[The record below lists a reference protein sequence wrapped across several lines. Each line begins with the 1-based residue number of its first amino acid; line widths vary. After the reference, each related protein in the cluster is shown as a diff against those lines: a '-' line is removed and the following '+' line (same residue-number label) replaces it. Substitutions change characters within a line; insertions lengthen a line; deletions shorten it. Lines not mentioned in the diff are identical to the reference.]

1 MTASLE
7 NALIIPC
14 KLKEKFEKFLLP
26 NGELQELNLNLILP
40 FTGVR
45 TEVNL
50 LNFWGI
56 NINPV
61 ISKIA
66 PLAYEA
72 DNEEITHI
80 AYHFETESISSEV
93 VGALAL
99 AIGGDIEY
107 YHFDH
112 LGGFDHHHIYEFFE
126 AKDGANAY
134 YEVEE
139 SSSDIDDICD
149 FFFGKWYDE
158 HLKENCI

>member
-1 MTASLE
+1 MSATLE
-7 NALIIPC
+7 NALIIPS
-14 KLKEKFEKFLLP
+14 KLKDQFEKFLLP
-26 NGELQELNLNLILP
+26 NGELQELNLNQILP
-40 FTGVR
+40 FTGDH

-50 LNFWGI
+50 LNFWGVA
-56 NINPV
+56 INPV

-66 PLAYEA
+66 PLAYAA
-72 DNEEITHI
+72 DKKTITHM

-93 VGALAL
+93 VGALSL

-112 LGGFDHHHIYEFFE
+112 LGGFDHHRIYEFFE

-134 YEVEE
+134 YEVED

-158 HLKENCI
+158 HLAENSI